1 MPEFAVQ
8 ALDDVDCRA
17 VVLVEGESDKAA
29 LTELARRRGLS
40 LDGVAIL
47 AMGGA
52 TNLGHYLARYGPAG
66 MDLRLAGLCD
76 VGEVPFFR
84 HSLRRAGLGADLSAD
99 AMAELGFHVC
109 DRDLEDEL
117 IRALGTDVV
126 EQLIRDQGD
135 GWQLQ
140 TLRQQPAQRGRS
152 THDHLHRFMG
162 VRSGRKVHYAGLL
175 ASALDLDRVPVALND
190 VLDHVTR

>member
-8 ALDDVDCRA
+8 ALDDVDCEA
-17 VVLVEGESDKAA
+17 VVLVEGESDRATLA
-29 LTELARRRGLS
+29 ELARRRGLA
-40 LDGVAIL
+40 LNGVAIL

-52 TNLGHYLARYGPAG
+52 TNLGHYLAVYGPAG

-76 VGEVPFFR
+76 AGEVPFFR
-84 HSLRRAGLGADLSAD
+84 HSLTQAGLGTELSAA

-109 DRDLEDEL
+109 DQDLEDEL

-126 EQLIRDQGD
+126 ERLIEDEGELS
-135 GWQLQ
+135 QLQ
-140 TLRQQPAQRGRS
+140 TLRRQPAQRGRS
-152 THDHLHRFMG
+152 AHDQLHRFMG
-162 VRSGRKVHYAGLL
+162 ARSGRKLHYARLMG
-175 ASALDLDRVPVALND
+175 SALDLDRVPRALTD

>member
-8 ALDDVDCRA
+8 AVDDVDCGA

-52 TNLGHYLARYGPAG
+52 TNLGHYIARYGPAG

-76 VGEVPFFR
+76 AGEVPFFR
-84 HSLRRAGLGADLSAD
+84 HSLTRAGIGADLSAE

-117 IRALGTDVV
+117 IRALGTDEV
-126 EQLIRDQGD
+126 ERLIEAEGD
-135 GWQLQ
+135 RWQLQ
-140 TLRQQPAQRGRS
+140 TLRQQPAQRDRS
-152 THDHLHRFMG
+152 AHDQLHRFMG
-162 VRSGRKVHYAGLL
+162 ARSGRKLHYARLMT
-175 ASALDLDRVPVALND
+175 SALDLHRVPKALND
-190 VLDHVTR
+190 VLDHATR

>member
-1 MPEFAVQ
+1 MPEFTVQ

-84 HSLRRAGLGADLSAD
+84 HSLARAGFGTDLSAA
-99 AMAELGFHVC
+99 AMAELGFHLC

-126 EQLIRDQGD
+126 ERLIEDEGD
-135 GWQLQ
+135 LGQLQ
-140 TLRQQPAQRGRS
+140 TLRQQPARRGRS
-152 THDHLHRFMG
+152 AHDQLHRFMG
-162 VRSGRKVHYAGLL
+162 VRSGRKLHYARLMAG
-175 ASALDLDRVPVALND
+175 ALDLDRVPKALND